1 MAFRFTSQLTLEG
14 EITSPLDLSTPSA
27 PLDYSKQMPFLQ
39 GVAAGQADMIFS
51 DNRTVAPSATD
62 ALDLA
67 GSLAGPFGGTLTF
80 ARIKMIAVFAAVGNT
95 NNCNFLMPA
104 SNGVPLF
111 LAAGDGLPVHPGGG
125 FIWYAPSAA
134 GVVVTPATGDLLNV
148 VNSAGG
154 TSVTYDLIIVGASA

>member
-80 ARIKMIAVFAAVGNT
+80 ARIKMVAIFAAAGNT